1 MHDAHVVGVGMTPFG
16 VHDATLPDLFAEAA
30 LPALDDAGAGPDEV
44 EALYFGNAMG
54 GQIEGDSHLAPTVAS
69 HVGLAGIPCQRFED
83 ACATSSNAF
92 KNAVR
97 AVEAGQHDVVL
108 VGGVERC
115 SPETGKGTGAM
126 TRIFASAAHGAY
138 ERPTGL
144 TFPGVFAL
152 LTKRHMHEHGT
163 TAEQLAEVAVKN
175 HYHGSRND
183 RAHFG
188 KETTTEE
195 VLDGP
200 VVADPF
206 RLHDCCPFSDGAAAV
221 VVASEEAAAELSGD
235 PVRVAG
241 VGHATDVVPLAD
253 KAHPSTT
260 QAARDAASEAY
271 AAAGITADDVDFA
284 EVHDCF
290 TGAEVLATEALG
302 LVEDGEGGAAAAAGR
317 TALGGEI
324 PVNPSGGLKAKGHP
338 IGATGAAQIVELT
351 EQLRGEAGERSVED
365 AEVGLAHN
373 LGGDAATTVVSV
385 LERASL
391 RDAERPSGERSEPRE
406 EVAR

>member
-1 MHDAHVVGVGMTPFG
+1 MTDANVVGVGMTAFG
-16 VHDATLPDLFAEAA
+16 VHGSTLPDLFAEAA
-30 LPALDDAGAGPDEV
+30 LPALDDAGATADV
-44 EALYFGNAMG
+44 VDAFYLGNAMG
-54 GQIEGDSHLAPTVAS
+54 GQIEGESHLAPTLAS
-69 HVGLAGIPCQRFED
+69 HVGLAGVPCQRYED

-115 SPETGKGTGAM
+115 SPETGKETDAM

-152 LTKRHMHEHGT
+152 LTKRHMHEYGT
-163 TAEQLAEVAVKN
+163 TPEQLAAVAVKN
-175 HYHGSRND
+175 HRHGSLNP

-188 KETTTEE
+188 SETTVDE
-195 VLDGP
+195 VLSGP

-206 RLHDCCPFSDGAAAV
+206 RLHDCCPFSDGAAAA
-221 VVASEEAAAELSGD
+221 VVASADAAETLSGD

-241 VGHATDVVPLAD
+241 VGHATDIVPIAD
-253 KAHPSTT
+253 KAHPSAT
-260 QAARDAASEAY
+260 QAARDAAGQAY
-271 AAAGITADDVDFA
+271 EAAGVGPDDVDVV
-284 EVHDCF
+284 ELHDCF

-302 LVEDGEGGAAAAAGR
+302 LVEDGEGGPAAAAGR
-317 TALGGEI
+317 TSLGGEI

-338 IGATGAAQIVELT
+338 IGATGVAQVVELT
-351 EQLRGEAGERSVED
+351 EQLRGDADRRQVEAAD
-365 AEVGLAHN
+365 VGLAHN
-373 LGGDAATTVVSV
+373 LGGDAATTIVSV
-385 LERASL
+385 LESVPR
-391 RDAERPSGERSEPRE
+391 RDSDQRG